1 MPTYRYVC
9 DEGHDFEEWRSIKEP
24 TVWELP
30 CPECPRIATMHMAS
44 PAIAADALPNKGH
57 SVRAIN
63 EREKRWDSDM
73 PAYKRLRKEGH
84 HPRSIDG
91 AHDVERDAKH
101 PLEIEMG
108 RKLRYP
114 DGKAASE
121 RDVERAQEITAELA
135 HNDPKKVGKE
145 VGEVLREQRKDAA
158 KAKKVIAV

>member
-9 DEGHDFEEWRSIKEP
+9 TADHEFEVWRSIRED
-24 TVWELP
+24 TVWEMP
-30 CPECPRIATMHMAS
+30 CEVCSRVARMHMAS

-57 SVRAIN
+57 AVRAIN
-63 EREKRWDSDM
+63 EREKGWDADM

-91 AHDVERDAKH
+91 AHALERDAKH

-114 DGKAASE
+114 NGKPASE
-121 RDVERAQEITAELA
+121 RDVNRAQEIHSELA
-135 HNDPKKVGKE
+135 HNDPAKMGAE
-145 VGEVLREQRKDAA
+145 VGEKLREARKD
-158 KAKKVIAV
+158 KAKGRKVIAV